1 MKIKPTLLILAAG
14 MGSRYGGL
22 KQIDK
27 IGPSGEAI
35 IDYSIYDAIR
45 AGFGKVVLVIRRELE
60 EDFREFFGDKLN
72 GKIDVEY
79 VYQEIE
85 NVPAGISINTDRKKP
100 WGTGHAILVAREAVK
115 EPFAVINADDFYGA
129 EAYTAATQYF
139 NSNQKTS
146 DHFMAG
152 YRLEGTL
159 SEHGTVSRGVC
170 KTDANDFLLNIEE
183 ITNIEKKESRIGFEN
198 SNKQFVPLTGQE
210 VVSMNFWGFYPEIFE
225 TFKDGFEEFIQNAK
239 NDPKAEYYIA
249 LPLTDMLRSNRGRIK
264 VLQTGATWF
273 GVTYQAD
280 KTIAMKKIQTL
291 TTNKKYPENL
301 WG

>member
-27 IGPSGEAI
+27 IGPGGEAI

-60 EDFREFFGDKLN
+60 NDFRKFFGDKLT

-85 NVPAGISINTDRKKP
+85 NVPAGVSINTERKKP
-100 WGTGHAILVAREAVK
+100 WGTGHAVLVARDAIH

-129 EAYTAATQYF
+129 EAYAAATAYF
-139 NSNQKTS
+139 NSNEKQS

-152 YRLEGTL
+152 YRLDGTL
-159 SEHGTVSRGVC
+159 SENGTVSRGVC
-170 KTDANDFLLNIEE
+170 KTDADGFLLNIEE
-183 ITNIEKKESRIGFEN
+183 IINIGKKEDRIGFEDRN
-198 SNKQFVPLTGQE
+198 QQFVPLTGKE
-210 VVSMNFWGFYPEIFE
+210 VASMNFWGFYPEIFE
-225 TFKDGFEEFIQNAK
+225 IFREGFEQFIHTAND
-239 NDPKAEYYIA
+239 DPKAEYFIA
-249 LPLTDMLRSNRGRIK
+249 LPLTGMLRSGRGRIK
-264 VLQTGATWF
+264 VLQTGASWF

-280 KTIAMKKIQTL
+280 KATAVQNIRTL
-291 TTNKKYPENL
+291 TANNKYPENL

>member
-45 AGFGKVVLVIRRELE
+45 AGFGKIVLVIRRELE
-60 EDFREFFGDKLN
+60 NDFREFFGDKLK
-72 GKIDVEY
+72 GKIDLEY

-100 WGTGHAILVAREAVK
+100 WGTGHAILVARDAVK

-129 EAYTAATQYF
+129 EAYAAATSYF

-152 YRLEGTL
+152 YRLDGTL
-159 SEHGTVSRGVC
+159 SENGTVSRGIC
-170 KTDANDFLLNIEE
+170 KTDDNSFLLNIEE
-183 ITNIEKKESRIGFEN
+183 ITNIGKQETQIGFED

-210 VVSMNFWGFYPEIFE
+210 LASMNFWGFYPEIFE
-225 TFKDGFEEFIQNAK
+225 TFRDGFEQFIQKAK
-239 NDPKAEYYIA
+239 DDPKAEYFIA
-249 LPLTDMLRSNRGRIK
+249 LPLTDMLSSNRGRIK
-264 VLQTGATWF
+264 VLQTGASWF

-280 KTIAMKKIQTL
+280 KAAAMHNIQKL
-291 TTNKKYPENL
+291 ITNKKYPENL